1 MVTSYL
7 LSYLLLFNAFVLVM
21 FTSAVEFSG
30 RSHSNYIKKKNLPKL
45 FCAAVLNVRRQVA
58 DL

>member
-1 MVTSYL
+1 MEHHGDF
-7 LSYLLLFNAFVLVM
+7 LSVLFNAFVWMM

-30 RSHSNYIKKKNLPKL
+30 RSHANYIKKKNLPKL
-45 FCAAVLNVRRQVA
+45 FCTAVLNVTWQVE